1 MGPGALSSRIDRA
14 LRSTTAVVT
23 VVVALC
29 SAALSYSGLYRLSI
43 DAGVDPTL
51 ALLVPLCIDGLIV
64 VGAMTTLHA
73 TICEQNTAYG
83 WMMTG
88 IGVVLSVYGN
98 AASVT
103 TGTGWELWQAR
114 TVHAIAPIS
123 LALCI
128 EGFMMIV
135 RRRAG
140 DLIAEEK
147 ERLRREASA
156 ARRSA
161 PNGKA
166 RRNGKTKSEPL
177 SEAVLAEAR
186 RMQEQGKSFGQIAA
200 ELPQRSRTGW
210 HRILTS

>member
-23 VVVALC
+23 IVVALC

-103 TGTGWELWQAR
+103 SGAGWELWQAR

-128 EGFMMIV
+128 EGLMMIV
-135 RRRAG
+135 RRRTT
-140 DLIAEEK
+140 DLIADEK
-147 ERLRREASA
+147 ERLRREAAA
-156 ARRSA
+156 ARRA
-161 PNGKA
+161 TQRP

-177 SEAVLAEAR
+177 TEAVLAEAR
-186 RMQEQGKSFGQIAA
+186 RMQAQGKSFGQIAA